1 MTYEVGESVGT
12 SCRAVRSA
20 SSQLSGGCPMILGR
34 ADILIKSDQFC
45 ERNVSMRFQNWRY
58 SGGTASDVE

>member
-1 MTYEVGESVGT
+1 
-12 SCRAVRSA
+12 
-20 SSQLSGGCPMILGR
+20 MILGR